1 MTKGQLKFA
10 AVIAWLVM
18 TGGGIYL
25 GLIYIN
31 PIVVWVL
38 AMGCPAAL
46 LLTLQKIDPE
56 SYVDVDDDDY
66 EIRPRK
72 NDADDEDDIFI
83 LPPPLTIGYGAWS
96 VSDDD

>member
-46 LLTLQKIDPE
+46 LLTLQKIDP
-56 SYVDVDDDDY
+56 
-66 EIRPRK
+66 
-72 NDADDEDDIFI
+72 
-83 LPPPLTIGYGAWS
+83 
-96 VSDDD
+96 

>member
-10 AVIAWLVM
+10 AIIAWLVM
-18 TGGGIYL
+18 SGGGIYL

-46 LLTLQKIDPE
+46 LLTLQKIDPDGY
-56 SYVDVDDDDY
+56 SDGDDDY

>member
-31 PIVVWVL
+31 PIVVWIIGV
-38 AMGCPAAL
+38 MGCPAAL
-46 LLTLQKIDPE
+46 LLMLQKIDPDGY
-56 SYVDVDDDDY
+56 SDSDDDY
-66 EIRPRK
+66 ETRSRK
-72 NDADDEDDIFI
+72 NDDDEDDIFI
-83 LPPPLTIGYGAWS
+83 TPPPLTIGYGVWN